1 VTAAERALFA
11 AFERRAARLEPAL
24 RSAVLSA
31 VQELAKGM
39 TVGGME
45 RYLKNG
51 DIEGLLDEFLSAPAV
66 SRAFYQARKVARQGV
81 VQAATAATEG
91 TPALRR
97 INIRFDDLDP
107 RVLEAV
113 RTIETGSFA
122 YYQGQVGDALRQA
135 AERGLAAGVGP
146 RKVAQ
151 GLVDTL
157 GLTPHQEGVIANFED
172 ALRSGNYT
180 KALGYELRQKAF
192 DGALKRAREAGKPL
206 TEGQIEQMTAGYR
219 RRYKAFNA
227 ETQARTVALESQRI
241 GGQLAWREA
250 ADELGPEY
258 QVVKV
263 WNATLDA
270 RTRDEHRIMNKS
282 RAPLD
287 VPYRNGDRWPGES
300 SPWNCRCVETYQ
312 VIKGA
317 GAVPEPTSAN
327 ATVRPAVPRMRRAP
341 APGEAQ
347 KPPLESFI
355 TGNPSPP
362 YSRLRAGVNLE
373 GILAKEVAE
382 IRDGLDAVLTPTG
395 IKVDGISVEKMR
407 GAAGQFTQVISRIET
422 EPRFRTITFAKSH
435 TNKSLDALVQ
445 GRVYAE
451 RQAQQIAIAERRL
464 ADPAYPA
471 VLRARE
477 QERLELLKIPSRWT
491 VGSTSGRSTFST
503 AAHEAGH
510 AILPPRTALNVEWT
524 EAVRKVDRREWLRVS
539 EYGASNADE
548 LWAEITTLRALGR
561 AREVPSELLR
571 IYETIYAKIG
581 KTP

>member
-1 VTAAERALFA
+1 MTEAEKALFA
-11 AFERRAARLEPAL
+11 AFERRAARLEPGL
-24 RSAVLSA
+24 RSAILA
-31 VQELAKGM
+31 AIQKLAKDM
-39 TVGGME
+39 SVTGME

-51 DIEGLLDEFLSAPAV
+51 DIDGLLDEFLSAPSV
-66 SRAFYQARKVARQGV
+66 SRAFYEARKVARKGV
-81 VQAATAATEG
+81 VDAATATTKNA
-91 TPALRR
+91 PALRR
-97 INIRFDDLDP
+97 IGMAFDDLDP

-122 YYQGQVGDALRQA
+122 YYQGQMGDALRQA

-157 GLTPHQEGVIANFED
+157 GLTPYQEGVIANFED
-172 ALRSGNYT
+172 ALRSGDYT
-180 KALGYELRQKAF
+180 KALGYQLRQRSF
-192 DGALKRAREAGKPL
+192 DSALKKARADAKPL
-206 TEGQIEQMTAGYR
+206 TEGQIQQMTAGYR
-219 RRYKAFNA
+219 RRYKAYNA

-250 ADELGPEY
+250 ADELGPGY

-312 VIKGA
+312 VVKVE
-317 GAVPEPTSAN
+317 GAVPAPTSSTP
-327 ATVRPAVPRMRRAP
+327 TVRPAVPRMRRAP

-355 TGNPSPP
+355 TGKPSPSP
-362 YSRLRAGVNLE
+362 RLRAGVNLE
-373 GILAKEVAE
+373 GIKAKEVAE

-395 IKVDGISVEKMR
+395 VKVDGIGVETMR
-407 GAAGQFTQVISRIET
+407 GAAGLFRQVTSAT
-422 EPRFRTITFAKSH
+422 GPRFRTITFAKGH
-435 TNKSLDALVQ
+435 TNKPVDALKQ
-445 GRVYAE
+445 GRIYAE
-451 RQAQQIAIAERRL
+451 EQAKKIAIAEARL
-464 ADPAYPA
+464 ADPNYPA
-471 VLRARE
+471 VFRARE
-477 QERLELLKIPSRWT
+477 QERLELLKIPTRWT

-510 AILPPRTALNVEWT
+510 AILPPKTALNIEWT

-539 EYGASNADE
+539 EYGATNADE

-571 IYETIYAKIG
+571 IYDSIYAKIG

>member
-1 VTAAERALFA
+1 MTAAERALFA

-66 SRAFYQARKVARQGV
+66 SRAFYEARKVARQGV

-91 TPALRR
+91 TAALRR

-113 RTIETGSFA
+113 RTIEGGSFA

-151 GLVDTL
+151 QLVDTL

-172 ALRSGNYT
+172 ALRSGKYT

-192 DGALKRAREAGKPL
+192 DSTLKRAREAGKPL
-206 TEGQIEQMTAGYR
+206 TEGQVQQMTAGYR
-219 RRYKAFNA
+219 RKYKAFNA
-227 ETQARTVALESQRI
+227 ETQARTVALESQRV

-258 QVVKV
+258 QVMKT

-270 RTRDEHRIMNKS
+270 RVRPEHAAMNKS
-282 RAPLD
+282 TAPLD

-300 SPWNCRCVETYQ
+300 SPWNCRCVETYK
-312 VIKGA
+312 VVKGA
-317 GAVPEPTSAN
+317 GAVPAPTSAN
-327 ATVRPAVPRMRRAP
+327 ATIRPAVPRMRRAP
-341 APGEAQ
+341 ASGEAQ
-347 KPPLESFI
+347 KPTLESFI
-355 TGNPSPP
+355 TGNPSPSP
-362 YSRLRAGVNLE
+362 RLRAGVNLQ
-373 GILAKEVAE
+373 GIKAKEVAE
-382 IRDGLDAVLTPTG
+382 IRDGLDAVLTPVS
-395 IKVDGISVEKMR
+395 IKVDGISVQTMR
-407 GAAGQFTQVISRIET
+407 GAAGQFTQTINT
-422 EPRFRTITFAKSH
+422 GPRFRTITFAKGH
-435 TNKSLDALVQ
+435 TNKPVDALEQ
-445 GRVYAE
+445 GKVYSA
-451 RQAQQIAIAERRL
+451 RQAQRIKIAESRL
-464 ADPAYPA
+464 ADPKYPA
-471 VLRARE
+471 ALRARE
-477 QERLELLKIPSRWT
+477 QERLELLKIPTRWT

-510 AILPPRTALNVEWT
+510 AILPGRTALNAEWA
-524 EAVRKVDRREWLRVS
+524 EAVGKVDRREWLRVS
-539 EYGASNADE
+539 EYGATNADE

-561 AREVPSELLR
+561 AREVPSQLAR
-571 IYETIYAKIG
+571 IYDTIYAKIG